1 MIGSFGLI
9 GTLFVA
15 LGAVLLAYSESVVEL
30 SERYDS
36 LVAVG
41 DADFI
46 PFTVTSAM
54 TAPVFIYYE
63 LTNFYQNHRRYV
75 ASRDDGQL
83 SLGDG
88 IATGAGAYSSGCDP
102 WYESSYVSGGAV
114 KTNYQLYPCGL
125 VARSVFNDTFTASV
139 QKANSNTRQFLAMDK
154 SPGTISWKDDVE
166 VKFNQASPSF
176 VPSGSSTPLIETVDM
191 WLLKT
196 FPPQICLPSSPFV
209 RPVSNPVATKTLSSG
224 MKIVDCDFSLSS
236 PTCNFENPCTGDF
249 APQKNSGGYG
259 VNNAQFINWMRT
271 AGLSTFRKLYAR
283 IDQNLDEGDVVYIGV
298 QSNFPVQ
305 SYGGTKSIVLS
316 TATWAGG
323 KNGFLGITY
332 IVVGGLAL
340 IFTIVYAILH
350 FRKPTRLIDIDYLDW
365 GESH

>member
-1 MIGSFGLI
+1 LI
-9 GTLFVA
+9 GALFVA

-36 LVAVG
+36 RITIG
-41 DADFI
+41 NADFI
-46 PFTVTSAM
+46 SFKVASAM

-83 SLGDG
+83 SEGNG
-88 IATGAGAYSSGCDP
+88 IETGAGAYSSNCSP
-102 WYESSYVSGGAV
+102 WSESRYTSEGDKKNTS
-114 KTNYQLYPCGL
+114 YQLYPCGL

-139 QKANSNTRQFLAMDK
+139 QRADRQSREVLSIDT
-154 SPGTISWKDDVE
+154 SPGTISWKEDVE
-166 VKFNQASPSF
+166 VKFHQADPKF
-176 VPSGSSTPLIETVDM
+176 VPSGSSRPLIESVDM

-196 FPPQICLPSSPFV
+196 FPPQVCLPVSPNV
-209 RPVSNPVATKTLSSG
+209 PPRRIPVASRKLSSG
-224 MKIVDCDFSLSS
+224 MSVVDCDFTLST
-236 PTCNFENPCTGDF
+236 PTCKFESPCIGDF
-249 APQKNSGGYG
+249 APQTNAGGFG
-259 VNNAQFINWMRT
+259 INNAQFINWMRT
-271 AGLSTFRKLYAR
+271 AGLSSFRKLYGR
-283 IDQNLDEGDVVYIGV
+283 IDQNLNEGDVLYIGV

-305 SYGGTKSIVLS
+305 SYGGTKSVVLS

-323 KNGFLGITY
+323 KNSFLGITY
-332 IVVGGLAL
+332 IVVGGLCI